1 MSKAKLEA
9 ARELIVDNHIDAARA
24 VLSTMPTNPTA
35 QKWLAKL
42 GAAAAVEEN
51 GMLGWE
57 YLEVYVKASERMPAD
72 VVSVM
77 EDRPVTTVDHF
88 FTRMLNDYG
97 AEGWELVSEVLQ
109 GGDYVRLLFK
119 RASAVS

>member
-1 MSKAKLEA
+1 MSKSKLAA

-24 VLSTMPTNPTA
+24 VLSTMPTNATA

-42 GAAAAVEEN
+42 GPAAGVKEN
-51 GMLGWE
+51 GVAGWE

-97 AEGWELVSEVLQ
+97 AEGWELVSEVLE

-119 RASAVS
+119 RANIAS